1 MLSSICFDCARLY
14 CRIPPGLFHPGLS
27 GSFRAFVCH
36 STAPGLLPPRAQHS
50 PSNAHAYRLCF
61 VKDRYF
67 IPARPG
73 YDQPSPLLYHS
84 FLAKTSP
91 PPTFFFQ
98 TPLLIPFLALDHAP
112 APVCPG
118 FWPGAVTVAWL
129 AQAGEDRPAHPEN
142 SAAMRRHRR
151 LQGIDEQAR
160 NVAPRLFLYLLK
172 AGRAGDIDS
181 GHAVADHTSNPA
193 SNSPRR
199 CSTRPSAA
207 AISRSRADNGRATPF
222 PPVARLPRTSRP
234 WGMRARQKGTGLPP
248 MMSTRLPPST
258 ISGKNFCT
266 TTLRASWRSVGW
278 VAGQAD
284 VLHPGAYF
292 AAALPHDVLRFA
304 HCQGVAT

>member
-1 MLSSICFDCARLY
+1 VLRQGKIARHSRRIQPLCVATAASS
-14 CRIPPGLFHPGLS
+14 
-27 GSFRAFVCH
+27 
-36 STAPGLLPPRAQHS
+36 
-50 PSNAHAYRLCF
+50 
-61 VKDRYF
+61 
-67 IPARPG
+67 
-73 YDQPSPLLYHS
+73 
-84 FLAKTSP
+84 
-91 PPTFFFQ
+91 
-98 TPLLIPFLALDHAP
+98 
-112 APVCPG
+112 
-118 FWPGAVTVAWL
+118 
-129 AQAGEDRPAHPEN
+129 
-142 SAAMRRHRR
+142 
-151 LQGIDEQAR
+151 IDEQAR
-160 NVAPRLFLYLLK
+160 NVAPRLFFRLFLYLLK

-207 AISRSRADNGRATPF
+207 AISRSRDDNGRATPF

-258 ISGKNFCT
+258 ISGENFCT

-304 HCQGVAT
+304 HCQGVAMPLRCARHREYGVPVDPEAVQRAGNEEQFHGVSSGSATSRWVSSRNAVAKILLN